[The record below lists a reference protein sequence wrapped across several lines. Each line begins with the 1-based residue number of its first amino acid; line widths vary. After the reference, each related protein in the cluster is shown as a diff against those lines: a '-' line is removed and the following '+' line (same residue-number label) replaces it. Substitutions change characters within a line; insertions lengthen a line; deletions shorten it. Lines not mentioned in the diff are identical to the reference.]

1 MAETKATTAATKKT
15 AAKST
20 TTKKTTTTK
29 KKTTTA
35 TTTKAEKVTERKFN
49 PTDMIVCKSVRQNG
63 LVYVSP
69 STGITYVWNGFGS
82 INELP
87 YQEVMSMKAS
97 KSRFLYEPWVLIE
110 EKDILERADFKKD
123 FENMYA
129 LYEEFEDPE
138 TFFNQSLEVIE
149 EKIANIPNGL
159 RDLIVYNAS
168 TYIEDGTLDRM
179 SVINAL
185 DQAFGTNLKML
196 MM

>member
-69 STGITYVWNGFGS
+69 STGITYV
-82 INELP
+82 
-87 YQEVMSMKAS
+87 
-97 KSRFLYEPWVLIE
+97 
-110 EKDILERADFKKD
+110 
-123 FENMYA
+123 
-129 LYEEFEDPE
+129 
-138 TFFNQSLEVIE
+138 
-149 EKIANIPNGL
+149 
-159 RDLIVYNAS
+159 
-168 TYIEDGTLDRM
+168 
-179 SVINAL
+179 
-185 DQAFGTNLKML
+185 
-196 MM
+196 